1 MNDRE
6 EEGTLF
12 NSSNCNKKLIGARF
26 FNKGLQA
33 SNPNITISVNSARDT
48 DGHGTHTSSTAAGG
62 YAEGASYFGYA
73 PGTARGMAPRAH
85 VAMYKVLWDEGSSMA
100 DILAGIDQ
108 AIADGVDVISISLGK
123 DGVPLY
129 SDPVAIASYAA
140 MEKGIF
146 MASSAGNEGPFLGT
160 LQNRRGQS
168 IEKERKRR
176 GREGK
181 KENRESRERE

>member
-1 MNDRE
+1 
-6 EEGTLF
+6 
-12 NSSNCNKKLIGARF
+12 
-26 FNKGLQA
+26 
-33 SNPNITISVNSARDT
+33 
-48 DGHGTHTSSTAAGG
+48 
-62 YAEGASYFGYA
+62 
-73 PGTARGMAPRAH
+73 
-85 VAMYKVLWDEGSSMA
+85 MA

-146 MASSAGNEGPFLGT
+146 MASSTGNEGPFLGT

-168 IEKERKRR
+168 IEKERKWR

-181 KENRESRERE
+181 KENRESRERENREIEQERQREQREGAERSSEQERQRECRGDRRKEGFWWREWENFSGKKQRDISTF